1 MIHSC
6 VNVDIEDYSN
16 GQVNILQPYYSDS
29 VSMRESTEYGTVII
43 GCDDTVSCSIE
54 NTSTITIMLEWVCGI
69 GYAEYYLRVT
79 PTETMW
85 VTIEYDVEYCIR
97 SNANWILQ

>member
-1 MIHSC
+1 MIYSC
-6 VNVDIEDYSN
+6 VNVDIEDCSN
-16 GQVNILQPYYSDS
+16 GQVSILQPDYSDS
-29 VSMRESTEYGTVII
+29 VSMLESTEYGTVII

-54 NTSTITIMLEWVCGI
+54 NTGTITITSEWVCGI
-69 GYAEYYLRVT
+69 GSAEYYLRVT